1 MSAAIDTLSTAH
13 NLEAAGFERVQAEAI
28 ASAIG
33 RAGDHAA
40 TKADLE
46 PLATKAK
53 LVPLATKAELSEV
66 ETRLTTRFYGA
77 AMAIAG
83 VVIASAKLL

>member
-1 MSAAIDTLSTAH
+1 MGSDMSAAIDTLSTAH
-13 NLEAAGFERVQAEAI
+13 NLEAAGFERVQAEAV

-46 PLATKAK
+46 PLATKA
-53 LVPLATKAELSEV
+53 ELSEV

-77 AMAIAG
+77 AVAIAG
-83 VVIASAKLL
+83 VVIANAKLL